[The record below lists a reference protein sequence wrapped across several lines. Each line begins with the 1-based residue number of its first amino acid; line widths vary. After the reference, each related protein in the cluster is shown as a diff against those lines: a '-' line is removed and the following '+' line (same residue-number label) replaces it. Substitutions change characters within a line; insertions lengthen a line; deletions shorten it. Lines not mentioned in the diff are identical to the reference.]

1 MSISLP
7 FSRFFL
13 LIALTVL
20 SACATTNI
28 PAGNCPADRQALE
41 NCPPLSA
48 VDDPELN
55 DWYRHRAALPS
66 RLSEEDP
73 IALGIEAQ
81 IPVQDARA
89 KFLGSSE
96 EEARGSGGTYSASA
110 QARYNLALCQHRLGH
125 IEAAL
130 EAYRR
135 ALEDAPQSADAHA
148 GVGVALWQLGQPVE
162 AAAELRRALVLKPAH
177 EQARVNLDRLL
188 TSGDAV

>member
-1 MSISLP
+1 MV
-7 FSRFFL
+7 L
-13 LIALTVL
+13 L
-20 SACATTNI
+20 
-28 PAGNCPADRQALE
+28 R
-41 NCPPLSA
+41 SA
-48 VDDPELN
+48 VRILPTLP
-55 DWYRHRAALPS
+55 AAHS
-66 RLSEEDP
+66 
-73 IALGIEAQ
+73 ALGVLLDERKRGAEA
-81 IPVQDARA
+81 ISHHLRAVQLIVEQEHDLPGVPRGMSG
-89 KFLGSSE
+89 LSGSSE